1 MALRPLARSDPPRQP
16 DQAARGPI
24 RYHRRKPR
32 ADQPAPRPDQAAS
45 GLIWPPPAHGSRLK
59 PRADQH
65 QAARGGAGRRGPRGF
80 GLRMRF
86 MPRQPVD
93 IRPPAS
99 RVRVACRWRAQELSR
114 LLYRGVIRHP
124 ILKSQL
130 NAPINSLRRGE
141 CGRELTRIY
150 TLRYIDKRSGNL
162 LQAVKLARSRHRCS
176 PRSGARP
183 RRRRSSPG
191 SMHRVAGPHTRR
203 SSGCM
208 LISRECKA
216 VRQLTVQARLMLRPS
231 TSADMGSRSLCSA
244 PCLCNW
250 AWTVRSLKL

>member
-1 MALRPLARSDPPRQP
+1 MARTGTFSA
-16 DQAARGPI
+16 
-24 RYHRRKPR
+24 
-32 ADQPAPRPDQAAS
+32 
-45 GLIWPPPAHGSRLK
+45 
-59 PRADQH
+59 
-65 QAARGGAGRRGPRGF
+65 
-80 GLRMRF
+80 
-86 MPRQPVD
+86 
-93 IRPPAS
+93 
-99 RVRVACRWRAQELSR
+99 
-114 LLYRGVIRHP
+114 LYRGVIRHP